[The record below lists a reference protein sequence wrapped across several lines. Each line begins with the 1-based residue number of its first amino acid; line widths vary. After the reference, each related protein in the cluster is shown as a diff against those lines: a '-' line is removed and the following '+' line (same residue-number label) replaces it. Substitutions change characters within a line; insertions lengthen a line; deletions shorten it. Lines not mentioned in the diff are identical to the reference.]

1 MKSIDSTIKGKWFF
15 KPTWYL
21 HRMVGTDIPKG
32 SDIVLVGLHNPRY
45 ITFLEKY
52 AKDFRLNMAAFTTP
66 SKKHGWMTVPTEF
79 APFLAQV
86 IDLDKFV
93 AEIKSEF
100 KRHRIK

>member
-1 MKSIDSTIKGKWFF
+1 
-15 KPTWYL
+15 
-21 HRMVGTDIPKG
+21 
-32 SDIVLVGLHNPRY
+32 
-45 ITFLEKY
+45 
-52 AKDFRLNMAAFTTP
+52 
-66 SKKHGWMTVPTEF
+66 MTVPTEF